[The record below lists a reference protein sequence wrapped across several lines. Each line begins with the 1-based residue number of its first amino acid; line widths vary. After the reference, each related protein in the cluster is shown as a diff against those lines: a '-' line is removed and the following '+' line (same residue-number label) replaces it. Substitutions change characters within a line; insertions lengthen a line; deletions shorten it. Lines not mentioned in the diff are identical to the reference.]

1 MRLTRLWV
9 GIVLWLAASAASWA
23 QEVWVQIEARPT
35 LAEAE
40 ERARAYA
47 NVFPNVA
54 GFAMST
60 GWYAIALGPFSA
72 EAAADQ
78 LAVLKG
84 ERLIPDDSYI
94 SDGRRFGRQFWPVG
108 GAVSAPAPV
117 AQPLPDAPAP
127 AAPAPTTTAT
137 ETVILPAALPDE
149 TPAEARRSE
158 AALSAEERKEIQAA
172 LQWYG
177 HYQGAIDGAFGAG
190 TRRSMASWQSSV
202 GLEGT
207 GILTTAQRDRLLSGY
222 RAERAAIGLADVS
235 EDEAG
240 IEITLPLALVE
251 FDRYQAPFVHFKE
264 RNGSGYRVLLISQAG
279 DRKTLA
285 GLYDLMQRLE
295 VVPLE
300 GERSLSAAS
309 FVLTGQNETLQSYTM
324 ATLKGGLI
332 KGFTLIS
339 PAGDAARAARV
350 LEAMKAGFRP
360 RGDHALDDSLGAP
373 IAVSRDDLV
382 SGLAVRR
389 PILMRSGFFVD
400 ASGRVATVAEV
411 VKGCGRITIDGDIEM
426 TVAALDEASGV
437 ALLAPATAL
446 APTGV
451 ARLKPGASVI
461 GAEVA
466 VAGYSYPGTLSEAVV
481 TFGRLADTR
490 DLSGNDAR
498 ARLEIRTLD
507 GDVGGPVLDVT
518 GQVIGMLLPSTA
530 RDGRILPDD
539 VALAVDAAA
548 IRSVMAAADRA
559 GADGAVAADTVT
571 AAGALAP
578 EDIARMGR
586 DMTVEVSCWE

>member
-1 MRLTRLWV
+1 MRVTRLWV
-9 GIVLWLAASAASWA
+9 GIMLWLAAAAASWA

-35 LAEAE
+35 LGEAE

-84 ERLIPDDSYI
+84 ERLIPDDSYV

-117 AQPLPDAPAP
+117 AQPAPDAPAP
-127 AAPAPTTTAT
+127 TTTAPTTTAT

-149 TPAEARRSE
+149 TPTEARRSE

-190 TRRSMASWQSSV
+190 TRRSMASWQSSL

-207 GILTTAQRDRLLSGY
+207 GILTTAQRNRLLSGY
-222 RAERAAIGLADVS
+222 SAERAAIGLADVS

-251 FDRYQAPFVHFKE
+251 FDRYQAPFVRYRE

-279 DRKTLA
+279 DQKTLA
-285 GLYDLMQRLE
+285 GLYDLMQTLE

-300 GERSLSAAS
+300 GERSLGAAS
-309 FVLTGQNETLQSYTM
+309 FVLTGRNEALHSYTM

-373 IAVSRDDLV
+373 MAVSRDALV
-382 SGLAVRR
+382 AGLAVRR

-400 ASGRVATVAEV
+400 ASGRVATVGEV

-490 DLSGNDAR
+490 DLAGNDAR
-498 ARLEIRTLD
+498 ARLAIRTLD

-518 GQVIGMLLPSTA
+518 GQVIGMLLPSA
-530 RDGRILPDD
+530 ANDGRILPDD

-548 IRSVMAAADRA
+548 IRSVMAAADRS
-559 GADGAVAADTVT
+559 GADGAVAADPVT